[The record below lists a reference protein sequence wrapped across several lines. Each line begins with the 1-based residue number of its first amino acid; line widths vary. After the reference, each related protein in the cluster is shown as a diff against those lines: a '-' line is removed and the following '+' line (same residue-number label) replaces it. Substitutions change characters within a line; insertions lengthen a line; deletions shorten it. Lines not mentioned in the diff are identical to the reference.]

1 MARNYVQKIKT
12 TTIVHGF
19 VLRDGAPVEA
29 AYTIEK
35 RVGINTA
42 QAIVR
47 KDEPSFMAA
56 GVEEQRTLYTMTF
69 EKFYQ
74 LADARPLEDGEEAD
88 ESED

>member
-1 MARNYVQKIKT
+1 MARNYVQKVKT
-12 TTIVHGF
+12 ITVVHGY
-19 VLRDGAPVEA
+19 VLRDGAPEA
-29 AYTIEK
+29 AAFTIEK
-35 RVGINTA
+35 RIGINAA

-56 GVEEQRTLYTMTF
+56 SVEEQRTLYTMTF
-69 EKFYQ
+69 DRFYE

>member
-12 TTIVHGF
+12 TTVVRGY

-35 RVGINTA
+35 RIGLNAA

-56 GVEEQRTLYTMTF
+56 GVEERRTLYTMAF

-74 LADARPLEDGEEAD
+74 LADARPLEDGEDAG